1 VVAYNQGT
9 ETGLS
14 NSKIL
19 LLLFAVATALAQA
32 TAQASNEPEKKD
44 ELGLV
49 IGATV
54 LPSQTLGSG
63 ISTSPGSLIF
73 TPSLALGA
81 EFDRGLTA
89 SQHLRIL
96 AGVDFLASPLDVK
109 LDQRSVNAIPEYA
122 YIFLTPHVRVK
133 FHPTG
138 AISPWFLLGGG
149 YTRYAESAPPGG
161 LRAATNTGALE
172 FGGGIDTAPV
182 RRVWKIPVG
191 FRLEVRDFYTGHPN
205 YNLPVSGNLQHN
217 IVFTGGLLVGF

>member
-1 VVAYNQGT
+1 M
-9 ETGLS
+9 S
-14 NSKIL
+14 NRKIL
-19 LLLFAVATALAQA
+19 VLLFAVATALAQA
-32 TAQASNEPEKKD
+32 AAQASNEPKKKD

-54 LPSQTLGSG
+54 IPSQTLASG
-63 ISTSPGSLIF
+63 VSANPASLTF

-89 SQHLRIL
+89 SQHLGIL

-109 LDQRSVNAIPEYA
+109 LDRRPVNAIPEYA
-122 YIFLTPHVRVK
+122 YIFLTPHIRVK

-138 AISPWFLLGGG
+138 AISPWLLLGGG
-149 YTRYAESAPPGG
+149 FTRFAESAPPGG
-161 LRAATNTGALE
+161 LRTATNTGALE

-182 RRVWKIPVG
+182 RRVWKIPIG
-191 FRLEVRDFYTGHPN
+191 FRLEVRDFYSGQPN

-217 IVFTGGLLVGF
+217 IVFTGGLLVRF

>member
-1 VVAYNQGT
+1 M
-9 ETGLS
+9 S

-19 LLLFAVATALAQA
+19 LLLFAVVTALAQA
-32 TAQASNEPEKKD
+32 TAQESNEPAKKD

-54 LPSQTLGSG
+54 LPSQTLASG
-63 ISTSPGSLIF
+63 ISANPASLTF
-73 TPSLALGA
+73 RPSLALGA

-89 SQHLRIL
+89 SQHLGIL

-109 LDQRSVNAIPEYA
+109 LDQRPVNAIPEYA
-122 YIFLTPHVRVK
+122 YIFLTPHIRVK
-133 FHPTG
+133 FHPQG

-149 YTRYAESAPPGG
+149 YTRYAESAPRGA

-172 FGGGIDTAPV
+172 FGGGIDTSPV
-182 RRVWKIPVG
+182 RRVWKIPIG
-191 FRLEVRDFYTGHPN
+191 FRLEVRDFYTGQPN

>member
-1 VVAYNQGT
+1 M
-9 ETGLS
+9 S

-32 TAQASNEPEKKD
+32 TAQASNEAEKKD

-54 LPSQTLGSG
+54 VPSQTPASG
-63 ISTSPGSLIF
+63 IPANPASLTF

-89 SQHLRIL
+89 SQHLGIL
-96 AGVDFLASPLDVK
+96 AGLDFLASPLDVK
-109 LDQRSVNAIPEYA
+109 LDQRPVNAIPEYA
-122 YIFLTPHVRVK
+122 YIFLTPHIRVK
-133 FHPTG
+133 FRPKG
-138 AISPWFLLGGG
+138 AISPWLLLGGG
-149 YTRYAESAPPGG
+149 YARYAESAPPGG
-161 LRAATNTGALE
+161 LRSATNTGALE
-172 FGGGIDTAPV
+172 FGGGIDTTPV
-182 RRVWKIPVG
+182 RRVWRIPIG
-191 FRLEVRDFYTGHPN
+191 FRLEVRDFYTGQPN